1 MMNWYVVHTQP
12 HQETMS
18 ESSLQRLGIETFLPR
33 FKQRKIIRRVVR
45 TAVAP
50 LFPGYLFA
58 RFNLNTDYR
67 AVNFARGVRR
77 IVLFGSVPAL
87 VDDSIIGSI
96 KARLQE
102 DGIALQGHS
111 FVPGQ
116 SVRIQGG
123 AFQGLEAVFER
134 ELSDHQRAM
143 VLLQML
149 SGQAR
154 VIVDMARVA
163 NL

>member
-1 MMNWYVVHTQP
+1 MVNWFAVHTQP
-12 HQETMS
+12 HQENLS
-18 ESSLQRLGIETFLPR
+18 ELNLRRLGIETFLPR
-33 FKQRKIIRRVVR
+33 LKQRKIVRRAVR
-45 TAVAP
+45 TVVAP

-58 RFNLNTDYR
+58 RFDLDTDYR
-67 AVNFARGVRR
+67 AVNYAHGVRR
-77 IVLFGSVPAL
+77 IVSFGSVPAK
-87 VDDSIIGSI
+87 VDDSFIESI

-102 DGIALQGHS
+102 DGAALQEHS

-134 ELSDHQRAM
+134 ELSDRQRAM

-154 VIVDMARVA
+154 MIVDLDWVT